1 MKLMVPNG
9 ARQVDV
15 CGFSAGSYTGLA
27 VHSVLSDFACF
38 PGDTKVAAIAA
49 PPELMRLATGERK
62 VTLIHC
68 VEDRLCVWRPT
79 DPTELGYNLILL
91 EGSPGWLGRAK
102 HAYGHLL
109 FVDLDE
115 GTHRFD
121 QLQITHPN
129 VIPHGVRCEGL
140 LRVLSWVSFDL
151 PDHFKR
157 TLDTL
162 LKAAGEGCMEL
173 HTVAIEGKDVRDHV
187 IETELDLQQALIKM
201 IPIPGGAGEEGG
213 QIIRNLLVE
222 FLSGFSL
229 RALIFLLDMVL
240 PQLDAYHTGRQ
251 MQHLQPWISVALA
264 QGQAQ
269 GQSGMRLTA
278 TYHYEAYAGFHVL
291 TLHTDSAPLLLFAD
305 PTALPQCSPWQLCEA
320 GNLGSMESN
329 VMAGRALLGCL
340 QLPTGHDRHAIFLV
354 LDKTMQG
361 SNKSAAYRAY
371 RRIAPKS
378 IEVIL
383 LPHFVAR
390 TFCGRLIEK
399 HAQDT
404 EYFDPGRD
412 WPHPIEGHGNIPLV
426 LQQLSFL
433 GDTRSRRELL
443 VFAQANPS
451 RLPLA
456 MGISQPGIPVRRMA
470 ADRKTKATDALVRIL
485 RRFLTPAA
493 IPMDG
498 QHDQFYRDVLLETAG
513 HGDGHVL
520 AVTVAL
526 LLAILTGR
534 SDLCIAGVFGA
545 GKTRSLA
552 ILLIALSCELE
563 DFSAVVF
570 TKENVAAKA
579 LADQICDLHP
589 PTQSSFGRLLGR
601 IEEGKGEA
609 YGTRMDVRCSDR
621 NRIIAQRRILIATG
635 VSATAELSMRYSMF
649 NLWLAK
655 VWFAFM
661 DESQQY
667 GNYHEIA
674 SLAAIQ
680 QPALI
685 VFVGD
690 HRQTPGGLSKGR
702 AAATNRKKL
711 LQRPLGLRALNQVG
725 DYLPPT
731 RLSDIIAIGCGLMR
745 VKMTTQTSLKFE
757 ELVKTFTLEHW

>member
-1 MKLMVPNG
+1 MPEVWPITASDHTFDVVKLAQQIYCGCLAKETHMPLPRSRRWAEWIFSLEDVWKEDADMSDRPLVVHCSGLGGGLLSPDHTYDLFFQNHAQTKVYGPSLAMIDNWELRVSQLGLTKTTHEYVIYQLLATACGWSVWRNFLPNQVVNPKLLLTRAVRLLRAATIRPAHVKPPHPTWITAVRQIIRCYHPQGKILLLQACYPDMMKLMVPNG

-68 VEDRLCVWRPT
+68 VEDRLCVWRPA
-79 DPTELGYNLILL
+79 DPTELGCNLILL

-102 HAYGHLL
+102 NAYGHLL

-115 GTHRFD
+115 GTHRFG

-129 VIPHGVRCEGL
+129 VIPHGIRCEGL

-187 IETELDLQQALIKM
+187 IGTELDLQQALIKM
-201 IPIPGGAGEEGG
+201 IPIPGGAGEDGG

-240 PQLDAYHTGRQ
+240 PQLDAYHTGRRI
-251 MQHLQPWISVALA
+251 QHLEPWISVALA
-264 QGQAQ
+264 QSHAQ

-278 TYHYEAYAGFHVL
+278 TYQYEAYAGFHAL

-329 VMAGRALLGCL
+329 VMAGRALLGRF

-354 LDKTMQG
+354 IDKTMQG
-361 SNKSAAYRAY
+361 SNKNAAYRAY

-378 IEVIL
+378 VEVIL

-399 HAQDT
+399 HAHNT
-404 EYFDPGRD
+404 EYFDPGRG
-412 WPHPIEGHGNIPLV
+412 WPHPIEGHVNIPLD

-470 ADRKTKATDALVRIL
+470 ADRKTKVTDALVRIL
-485 RRFLTPAA
+485 RRFLTPAT
-493 IPMDG
+493 ITIEG
-498 QHDQFYRDVLLETAG
+498 QHDQYHREVLL
-513 HGDGHVL
+513 
-520 AVTVAL
+520 
-526 LLAILTGR
+526 
-534 SDLCIAGVFGA
+534 
-545 GKTRSLA
+545 
-552 ILLIALSCELE
+552 
-563 DFSAVVF
+563 
-570 TKENVAAKA
+570 
-579 LADQICDLHP
+579 
-589 PTQSSFGRLLGR
+589 
-601 IEEGKGEA
+601 
-609 YGTRMDVRCSDR
+609 
-621 NRIIAQRRILIATG
+621 
-635 VSATAELSMRYSMF
+635 
-649 NLWLAK
+649 
-655 VWFAFM
+655 
-661 DESQQY
+661 
-667 GNYHEIA
+667 
-674 SLAAIQ
+674 
-680 QPALI
+680 
-685 VFVGD
+685 
-690 HRQTPGGLSKGR
+690 
-702 AAATNRKKL
+702 
-711 LQRPLGLRALNQVG
+711 
-725 DYLPPT
+725 
-731 RLSDIIAIGCGLMR
+731 
-745 VKMTTQTSLKFE
+745 
-757 ELVKTFTLEHW
+757 